1 MFERVKNFLKGK
13 EGGAERGL
21 DKGVSQD
28 MEVFRELQPKI
39 DNFLKNL
46 TNAETIEE
54 ADTLDFVL
62 RNLKLQFDEIKEEL
76 KKTFH
81 GAQYFR
87 ESDDR
92 HKDSLEEASSTAV
105 YYDTPLRHFRDVE
118 IRLKNLKTRLEVIL
132 SDHLND

>member
-13 EGGAERGL
+13 EGGARGF
-21 DKGVSQD
+21 DKGVSED
-28 MEVFRELQPKI
+28 MKVFGELQPQI
-39 DNFLKNL
+39 DNFLENL
-46 TNAETIEE
+46 KTAESIQDG
-54 ADTLDFVL
+54 DTLEFVL
-62 RNLKLQFDEIKEEL
+62 RNLERQFDEIKEEL